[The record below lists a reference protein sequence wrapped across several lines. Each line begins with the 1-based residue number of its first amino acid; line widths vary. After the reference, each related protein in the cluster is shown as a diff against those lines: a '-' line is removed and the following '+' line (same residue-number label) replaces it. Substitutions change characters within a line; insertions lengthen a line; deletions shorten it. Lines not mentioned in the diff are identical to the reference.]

1 MTKETNLNDRS
12 IIERQMLFAGKEI
25 EKLMDV
31 YPCLREVCKGL
42 KTEAYPAAMFA
53 SSAFLGTLM
62 TRCTYRFYHRPQ
74 ELRRLNYSVFII
86 GDPGSGKSF
95 VTNLYELLAGPIRKV
110 SKEGQNAENR
120 YRRKYKEWLDNGQKG
135 DGPKKPQVIIRT
147 HPARTSNK
155 VFIEDMK
162 HAVEMVDGQEM
173 HLHMLSFD
181 TELDNA
187 INQQGEA
194 WSNKTYLELKAFH
207 NEEDGQFFS
216 NYDSELCDFNVFWN
230 FVYTGTPRALKN
242 KVNANNVGNGFST
255 RLAAIPMPSTHF
267 EMLKREELEDA
278 NVEPEEHKTLRMWAE
293 RLDSTHG
300 ELE

>member
-1 MTKETNLNDRS
+1 
-12 IIERQMLFAGKEI
+12 
-25 EKLMDV
+25 
-31 YPCLREVCKGL
+31 
-42 KTEAYPAAMFA
+42 
-53 SSAFLGTLM
+53 
-62 TRCTYRFYHRPQ
+62 
-74 ELRRLNYSVFII
+74 
-86 GDPGSGKSF
+86 
-95 VTNLYELLAGPIRKV
+95 
-110 SKEGQNAENR
+110 
-120 YRRKYKEWLDNGQKG
+120 
-135 DGPKKPQVIIRT
+135 
-147 HPARTSNK
+147 
-155 VFIEDMK
+155 
-162 HAVEMVDGQEM
+162 
-173 HLHMLSFD
+173 MLSFD

-216 NYDSELCDFNVFWN
+216 NYDSELCNFNVYWN

-300 ELE
+300 ELPIGKLVESTYEWAKEHMEEAEEDQSKTDELLLKRVPYYGIAVSVPFIMMRHWDEWQQHHTLTLDDTDLYLCRLAMNIQFACQRHFFGKYWDYYFMQQANCISYPTRKRHTKLMRSRYSVLPDEFSVPSMQIFLGVPQRTAEKMIERWLSDGYIKRIEPGRYQKLYLELT